1 MGDYYW
7 YYTLG
12 YNGETIED
20 EGRPSIC
27 YYNPKTGH
35 MQLIGDD
42 YDVVFD
48 ERNYR
53 ILHKVLSYTSS
64 LPLHSITKIIG

>member
-27 YYNPKTGH
+27 YYNPKTGM

-42 YDVVFD
+42 YDAVFSED
-48 ERNYR
+48 RYR
-53 ILHKVLSYTSS
+53 ILCKVDP
-64 LPLHSITKIIG
+64 LPLGWFVTEQLKRAE